1 MSWSFIVSIITTLT
15 CEHVTRPG
23 NLRTL
28 SLPLVNMVPVPWV
41 FDDFWGSAYRTV
53 LGTEVQKF
61 MHLSV
66 TIKNCE
72 DVLVRVPTYFFV
84 HGVDEESE
92 VRKKK
97 KQHLSSI
104 IIREPSSASSL
115 EKLEIS
121 YARDLILNSW
131 KIKGLH
137 ARWISEHLCTLR
149 DGALD
154 QARHMWPQGRVQPTE
169 QTAQRPIHHT
179 TRRNQLPLK
188 TKRW

>member
-1 MSWSFIVSIITTLT
+1 MLVAPDAMCFNFDDLCFYKENFEMSWSFTVSIITTLT

-28 SLPLVNMVPVPWV
+28 SLPPVNMVPVPWV

-66 TIKNCE
+66 SIKNCE

-97 KQHLSSI
+97 KPKFNNYPGTILRI
-104 IIREPSSASSL
+104 FPG
-115 EKLEIS
+115 K
-121 YARDLILNSW
+121 ARNFLC
-131 KIKGLH
+131 KGLD
-137 ARWISEHLCTLR
+137 IELMKNQGSPCQVNLR
-149 DGALD
+149 A
-154 QARHMWPQGRVQPTE
+154 
-169 QTAQRPIHHT
+169 
-179 TRRNQLPLK
+179 PLHSS
-188 TKRW
+188 